1 MTEFCFKKYI
11 LPYRFSRS
19 LETVIYMFEKLLK
32 EKGLAIHP
40 NEIEEEN
47 YKQRFKFLVNYK
59 YTGDVLIDRL
69 PGTLIT

>member
-1 MTEFCFKKYI
+1 
-11 LPYRFSRS
+11 
-19 LETVIYMFEKLLK
+19 MFEKLLK